1 MSHLFAD
8 QATCHHSD
16 WIESYATITMQS
28 VVEKKEEG
36 YGKSSDVI
44 KMPLSI
50 LRRGKKVIMLQ
61 SQCSCFLMTFVS
73 LYTLEVDVVLFL

>member
-36 YGKSSDVI
+36 YGNSSDVI

-50 LRRGKKVIMLQ
+50 L
-61 SQCSCFLMTFVS
+61 
-73 LYTLEVDVVLFL
+73 